1 MPASEY
7 VSSFVLPNFFFH
19 ISMVYA
25 IAKNNGVSVSKGD
38 FDGIHQY
45 PKGFSW
51 EA

>member
-38 FDGIHQY
+38 YDGIHQY